1 MFGQW
6 QRKIHFVYGKCQRGG
21 GFQCG
26 VTCFCPHI
34 GVSKTLIS
42 THTLTHTRLPVI
54 VHFLCYTHT
63 IKYRLCLWH
72 SGLQHNCRSAPTHLV
87 RCGFGKTPRQNNK
100 HCKSAAAQLKLNP
113 SFRQTGGKCKLI
125 KEIKITGG
133 SRGSNRE
140 MLSTAGCSRCAGFS
154 RGSCEQLL
162 GPPRAKNADSAG
174 RLQRLPVDSCRLHH
188 NDYFGHF
195 KLSSNGL
202 QKLGESEKG
211 GERWWRWGSDK
222 H

>member
-1 MFGQW
+1 MSV
-6 QRKIHFVYGKCQRGG
+6 RPSSVH
-21 GFQCG
+21 
-26 VTCFCPHI
+26 TH
-34 GVSKTLIS
+34 SH
-42 THTLTHTRLPVI
+42 THTWLTVI
-54 VHFLCYTHT
+54 VHFLSYTHT
-63 IKYRLCLWH
+63 IKYQLCLWH
-72 SGLQHNCRSAPTHLV
+72 SGLQHNCRSSTTHLV

-113 SFRQTGGKCKLI
+113 SFRQTVRKCELI

-140 MLSTAGCSRCAGFS
+140 MLSNAGCSRCAGFS

-174 RLQRLPVDSCRLHH
+174 RLQRLPVDSRRLHH
-188 NDYFGHF
+188 NDYSGHF
-195 KLSSNGL
+195 KLPSNGL
-202 QKLGESEKG
+202 QKLRESEKG
-211 GERWWRWGSDK
+211 GERWWWWGSEK